1 MSAPIKDGWLPRLR
15 RGISRSFINPIVPV
29 LTATGLSPNH
39 LTLMGLAV
47 AGGAAALAA
56 TGHLFSAGVLVLV
69 GGAFDLMDGALARAT
84 QRSSTLGALLDS
96 TLDRVS
102 EGAVL
107 LGVLVHVAR
116 QDALQETILVFL
128 VLVGSFLV
136 SYVKARAEGL
146 GLSCNVGFFTR
157 PERVLL
163 LAVALLVGHLL
174 VPLYLLAILSFLT
187 AGQRLPFQQVSV
199 FLLSFMTL

>member
-1 MSAPIKDGWLPRLR
+1 MAPWPAPP
-15 RGISRSFINPIVPV
+15 S
-29 LTATGLSPNH
+29 
-39 LTLMGLAV
+39 
-47 AGGAAALAA
+47 GA
-56 TGHLFSAGVLVLV
+56 
-69 GGAFDLMDGALARAT
+69 R
-84 QRSSTLGALLDS
+84 TLGALLDS

-128 VLVGSFLV
+128 VLGGSFLV

-174 VPLYLLAILSFLT
+174 VPLYLLVILSFLT
-187 AGQRLPFQQVSV
+187 AGQR
-199 FLLSFMTL
+199 FLHVWRQR